1 MMNVMVESEVLSVG
15 LCQCGAELSSAGAK
29 RCPKCR
35 AAHARRSIGRR
46 RRAILGLPNKVNGR
60 IEFNWIALNL
70 GSRRVDWSS
79 APSRIAANLLVA
91 LNKDQRLR
99 RAFWVAQL
107 KPRRKRR

>member
-1 MMNVMVESEVLSVG
+1 MRVMFESVLLSDV
-15 LCQCGAELSSAGAK
+15 LCRCGAELSSAGAK

-46 RRAILGLPNKVNGR
+46 TRAILGLPNKVNGR

-79 APSRIAANLLVA
+79 APSRVAASLLVA
-91 LNKDQRLR
+91 LNKDDKLR
-99 RAFWVAQL
+99 RAFWVANL